1 MDSRIFIHDY
11 HRAQRGFGAG
21 NRRSERRKLAKGG
34 SPSSVASNER
44 LKAVGLI
51 FYCQLFR
58 YNFSLLSAVKSFAAS
73 HFAASHLCP
82 PSISPR

>member
-51 FYCQLFR
+51 F
-58 YNFSLLSAVKSFAAS
+58 
-73 HFAASHLCP
+73 
-82 PSISPR
+82 